1 MDYSLL
7 DLSPVPEGSTPAES
21 LRNTVDLAR
30 HAEAWGYHRYWLAE
44 HHNMPGI
51 ASAATAVLVGQVAA
65 HTRAMRVGAGGI
77 MLPNHAPLAVAEA
90 FGTLATL
97 YPDRIDLGLGR
108 APGGDAAVMQA
119 LGVNHARAERFHEEV
134 AELRALLGDE
144 QPGRQVRAL
153 PGEGTHVPLWILGSS
168 LHGAQVAAMLGL
180 PYAFASHFAPAA
192 MEQALE
198 VYRRYFKPSETLE
211 KPHAMI
217 AVNVFAADT
226 EAEAVKMRTTMQ
238 QAFYRLRTGQPGKM
252 PAPVDDIS
260 TVIPAGAQHQ
270 IDAALQVNATGTRD
284 QVADQLRAIIDRYQP
299 DEVILTGQ
307 IFHHEQR
314 LRSFELAAEVMREM
328 NLPEVA

>member
-1 MDYSLL
+1 MHYSLL
-7 DLSPVPEGSTPAES
+7 DLSPVPEGSTPADS

-134 AELRALLGDE
+134 AELRDLLGDE

-198 VYRRYFKPSETLE
+198 VYRRYFKPSETLD

-217 AVNVFAADT
+217 AVNVFAADS

-284 QVADQLRAIIDRYQP
+284 QVADQLRAIIDRYRP